1 MTQRNRHREQELAFA
16 RDDVSMPSPQDIL
29 AVREKC
35 WGDLSELHRQEF
47 LKDQRVLALVP
58 LRLRAVEEAI
68 EKHKLLKDFGPE
80 AHKINDEMAAKATA
94 DRAAFQKA
102 VEGGASPKK
111 EGGASPKKT
120 FWSDIRTPLTPPSS
134 RGGNL
139 ERPKPSICGSCET
152 RPNEMTGRCG
162 CS

>member
-58 LRLRAVEEAI
+58 LPLRAVEEAI

-80 AHKINDEMAAKATA
+80 AHKIAATEKMAKATA

-102 VEGGASPKK
+102 V